1 MRKRQ
6 VGSATNSRRREV
18 TMLGKAFAA
27 AIAASVLTAS
37 AFAEDTATPPASEA
51 RYSFHKVTDGFLRL
65 DKETGEA
72 ALCSRQAVGWACL
85 TAPEDRTV
93 LENEIA
99 RLRKENAT
107 LKEDL
112 LSRGL
117 PLPPG
122 TMAEPPTDHGE
133 RNLTL
138 RLPDSSDL
146 DRVMVFVGQIWHRL
160 VEAIANAQNHVLHR
174 S

>member
-1 MRKRQ
+1 
-6 VGSATNSRRREV
+6 
-18 TMLGKAFAA
+18 MLSKAFAA

-37 AFAEDTATPPASEA
+37 ALAEDTAPPAGEA

-65 DKETGEA
+65 DRQTGEV

-85 TAPEDRTV
+85 TAPEDRIV

-99 RLRKENAT
+99 RLRKENAA

-122 TMAEPPTDHGE
+122 TTVEPPADHSE

-146 DRVMVFVGQIWHRL
+146 DRVMVFVGRIWRRL
-160 VEAIANAQNHVLHR
+160 VETIADAQNQILHR